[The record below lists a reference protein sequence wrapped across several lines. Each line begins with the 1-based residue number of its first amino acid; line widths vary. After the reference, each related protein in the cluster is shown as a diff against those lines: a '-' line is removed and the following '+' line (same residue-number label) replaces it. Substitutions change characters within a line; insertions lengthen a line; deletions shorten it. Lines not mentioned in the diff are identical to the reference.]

1 MATNP
6 AIAMPGQAAEEL
18 DPITF
23 EVLRNAFEY
32 TCGRMT
38 TILQRTSFSPIL
50 SDMLDFSNAIYDS
63 QVRLLGQ
70 SGNPVHLAAMQ
81 YSADASLAKFP
92 IAEMRPGDVI
102 VSVDNRPVSSAQEF
116 GELLERGDFEG
127 GILLRL
133 VRNGIRRYEILKI
146 RD

>member
-50 SDMLDFSNAIYDS
+50 SDMLDFSNAICDS

-81 YSADASLAKFP
+81 YSARAPRRYSSPPTTAGDASNWSS
-92 IAEMRPGDVI
+92 
-102 VSVDNRPVSSAQEF
+102 SVLVARISSTGPVRNTTVVPS
-116 GELLERGDFEG
+116 
-127 GILLRL
+127 RL
-133 VRNGIRRYEILKI
+133 VT
-146 RD
+146 